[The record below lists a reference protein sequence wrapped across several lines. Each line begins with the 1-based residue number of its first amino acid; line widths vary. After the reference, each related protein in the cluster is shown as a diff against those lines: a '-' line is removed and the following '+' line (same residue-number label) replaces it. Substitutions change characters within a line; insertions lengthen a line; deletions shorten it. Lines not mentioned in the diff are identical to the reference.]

1 MVEEYQTNPN
11 VFVFILSTRAGGLG
25 INLIAAD
32 TVIFY
37 DNDWNPTMDSQATDR
52 AHRIGQTKTVHVY
65 RLVTK
70 NTVEERILIRARQKE
85 NVQSTVYGAN
95 LKADSFSTRDV
106 VDMIIDDIEDP
117 LANLGSNRNQVKGF
131 IKAGT
136 TAPKEKKDKKKKKKK
151 GKHSKESNS
160 NGKLYDS
167 IRQIAAHDK
176 YDNEIDALI
185 NGPSVDDD
193 KPMTD
198 VMEANQIKNIGEPPS
213 SDDEGPDES
222 DSDAS
227 DNDMLNSAMDKKK
240 LLLRMLDQQTGGANQ
255 KQIFNFEEDDNPV
268 GGKEHEEE
276 RVPKKKGKGPAPDK
290 MELEEDDDDEDMEDD
305 PE

>member
-70 NTVEERILIRARQKE
+70 NTVEERILVRARQKE

-136 TAPKEKKDKKKKKKK
+136 AAPKEKKDKKKKKK
-151 GKHSKESNS
+151 GRHSKDQDNG
-160 NGKLYDS
+160 GKLY
-167 IRQIAAHDK
+167 
-176 YDNEIDALI
+176 E
-185 NGPSVDDD
+185 SV
-193 KPMTD
+193 
-198 VMEANQIKNIGEPPS
+198 
-213 SDDEGPDES
+213 
-222 DSDAS
+222 
-227 DNDMLNSAMDKKK
+227 
-240 LLLRMLDQQTGGANQ
+240 R
-255 KQIFNFEEDDNPV
+255 
-268 GGKEHEEE
+268 
-276 RVPKKKGKGPAPDK
+276 
-290 MELEEDDDDEDMEDD
+290 
-305 PE
+305 

>member
-70 NTVEERILIRARQKE
+70 NTVEERILVRARQKE

-106 VDMIIDDIEDP
+106 VDMITDDIEDP

-136 TAPKEKKDKKKKKKK
+136 AAPKEKKDKKKKKK
-151 GKHSKESNS
+151 GRHSKDQDNG
-160 NGKLYDS
+160 GKLY
-167 IRQIAAHDK
+167 
-176 YDNEIDALI
+176 E
-185 NGPSVDDD
+185 SV
-193 KPMTD
+193 
-198 VMEANQIKNIGEPPS
+198 
-213 SDDEGPDES
+213 
-222 DSDAS
+222 
-227 DNDMLNSAMDKKK
+227 
-240 LLLRMLDQQTGGANQ
+240 R
-255 KQIFNFEEDDNPV
+255 
-268 GGKEHEEE
+268 
-276 RVPKKKGKGPAPDK
+276 
-290 MELEEDDDDEDMEDD
+290 
-305 PE
+305 